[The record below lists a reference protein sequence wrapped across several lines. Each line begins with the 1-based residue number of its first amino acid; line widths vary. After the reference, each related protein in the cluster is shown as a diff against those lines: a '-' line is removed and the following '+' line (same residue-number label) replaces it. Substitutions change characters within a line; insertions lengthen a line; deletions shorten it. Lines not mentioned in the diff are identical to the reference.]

1 MIIKKKILAL
11 SGSIRKN
18 SSNEIILKNIAEI
31 FKDQLEVEI
40 YDLESLPHF
49 NPDLDN
55 ENPPQVIQEF
65 RTKIKSANG
74 ILICSPEYVFSIPS
88 VLKNAIEWNV
98 STMLFSK
105 KPTAFII
112 ASTSGEEAFT
122 SLELILKTVETE
134 ISENSKL
141 LIKGAKGMIN
151 ENNIIDEITISK
163 IKKLTNSLIE
173 TIDKQPV
180 ANKV

>member
-1 MIIKKKILAL
+1 MIKKKILAF

-18 SSNEIILKNIAEI
+18 SSNEIILKNIAEM
-31 FKDQLEVEI
+31 FRDQLEMEI

-55 ENPPQVIQEF
+55 GNPPQVVQEF

-74 ILICSPEYVFSIPS
+74 LLICSPEYVFSIPS

-112 ASTSGEEAFT
+112 ASASGEKAFT

-151 ENNIIDEITISK
+151 DNNIIDESTISE
-163 IKKLTNSLIE
+163 IRNLTNSLMEAIE
-173 TIDKQPV
+173 RQPV